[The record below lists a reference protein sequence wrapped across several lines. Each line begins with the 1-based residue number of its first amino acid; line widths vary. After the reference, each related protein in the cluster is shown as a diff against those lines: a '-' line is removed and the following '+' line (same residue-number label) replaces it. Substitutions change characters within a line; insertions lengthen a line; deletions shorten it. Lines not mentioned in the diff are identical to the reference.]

1 MIVSI
6 LLLIVGFVL
15 LVKGADFF
23 LSGASAL
30 GVKFKMPQIVI
41 GLTIVAFGT
50 SLPELFINII
60 GSVQKN
66 NDIILGN
73 IIGSNIFN
81 ILIILG
87 ISALIYPIR
96 AKRNTVLKEVP
107 FVVLTSIILLVLA
120 NDELFGESFSAL
132 SRGDGI
138 ILLIGMLYFLR
149 YLYKL
154 SKNESCDDEIVCIKS
169 EVKIGFYI
177 AFGLAGLIIGGHFVV
192 NSAIDIAKFFGVSDK
207 IIALTIISIGTGL
220 PELVTSIMAVLRKNS
235 SIAIGNIVGSNIF
248 NTLLVVGA
256 SVIIHPVTF
265 STSIY
270 FPDFLMMIFASIVL
284 FVVLLVFKVSTIK
297 KSEGIVMI
305 LLYIAYMVYNFYRI

>member
-1 MIVSI
+1 LIISSI
-6 LLLIVGFVL
+6 LLVVGFVL

-23 LSGASAL
+23 LNGASAL

-120 NDELFGESFSAL
+120 NDELFGESLSIL

-154 SKNESCDDEIVCIKS
+154 SKKESCDDDIVCIKS

-177 AFGLAGLIIGGHFVV
+177 AFGLAGLIIGGNFVV
-192 NSAIDIAKFFGVSDK
+192 NSAVDIAKFFGVSDK

-235 SIAIGNIVGSNIF
+235 GIAIGNIVGSNIF
-248 NTLLVVGA
+248 NTLLVIGT
-256 SVIIHPVTF
+256 SIIIHPVTF
-265 STSIY
+265 SSKLY
-270 FPDFLMMIFASIVL
+270 LPDFLMMIFASIVL

-297 KSEGIVMI
+297 KSEGIIMI
-305 LLYIAYMVYNFYRI
+305 LLYIVYMAYNFYRI